1 MYMRK
6 IDHKFQT
13 VFKLIMKYFIML
25 IETSLQLKTIKKKP
39 KHISGTVKNCLL
51 VEFGQIS
58 LTDKCI

>member
-1 MYMRK
+1 MQK

-25 IETSLQLKTIKKKP
+25 IETGQQLKTIKKN
-39 KHISGTVKNCLL
+39 ISGTVKNCLL
-51 VEFGQIS
+51 VEFGQTS